1 VLEEDKMDGLQTGA
15 KKQDTDKFRQTL
27 EEFLASPDASADSP
41 SLIEMD
47 GYMTAVII
55 GPELIMPSQWM
66 TDLWPEQFGFKG
78 AKEAQKITSAL
89 LEYYNGI
96 IRHFEG
102 PPENYRPL
110 YLPEDP
116 EQPAT
121 VERAAEWSQGFW
133 NAITRHPGW
142 RPIIEDKDARRLLVP
157 ILVFAKTPNE
167 TPLIKYARRQHEEM
181 LEDAVDKI
189 AEFLLLIRQYWQD
202 YNASHDKPAP
212 NHPVRSQCVGRNEPC
227 PCGSGKKYKRCC
239 GSN

>member
-1 VLEEDKMDGLQTGA
+1 MESHTGT
-15 KKQDTDKFRQTL
+15 KKQDTNNLRQIL
-27 EEFLASPDASADSP
+27 EEFLASPEASADSP
-41 SLIEMD
+41 SLLEMD

-55 GPELIMPSQWM
+55 GPELIMPSEWM
-66 TDLWPEQFGFKG
+66 TDLWPEPFGFKD
-78 AKEAQKITSAL
+78 AEEAQKITSAL
-89 LEYYNGI
+89 MEYYNGI
-96 IRHFEG
+96 VRHLEG

-116 EQPAT
+116 AQPAT

-142 RPIIEDKDARRLLVP
+142 RPIIEDKDARCLLVP
-157 ILVFAKTPNE
+157 ILAFAKTPDE
-167 TPLIKYARRQHEEM
+167 TALIKYTRRQHEEM

-189 AEFLLLIRQYWQD
+189 AEFLLLIRQYWQE
-202 YNASHDKPAP
+202 YNASHDEPD
-212 NHPVRSQCVGRNEPC
+212 HPVRSQRVGRNDPC

>member
-1 VLEEDKMDGLQTGA
+1 MGRSQTGTII
-15 KKQDTDKFRQTL
+15 QDTSNFRQVI
-27 EEFLASPDASADSP
+27 EDFLASPEAPADSP

-55 GPELIMPSQWM
+55 GPELIMPSEWM
-66 TDLWPEQFGFKG
+66 PDLWPKQFGFKD
-78 AKEAQKITSAL
+78 AEEAQKITSAL
-89 LEYYNGI
+89 MEYYNGI
-96 IRHFEG
+96 IRHLEG

-116 EQPAT
+116 AQPAT
-121 VERAAEWSQGFW
+121 VEHAAEWSQGFW

-157 ILVFAKTPNE
+157 ILAFAKTPDE
-167 TPLIKYARRQHEEM
+167 KALIKNTRRQHEEM
-181 LEDAVDKI
+181 LEDAADKI
-189 AEFLLLIRQYWQD
+189 AEFLLLIRQYWRD
-202 YNASHDKPAP
+202 YNASRDELALD
-212 NHPVRSQCVGRNEPC
+212 HPVRSQRVGRNDPC